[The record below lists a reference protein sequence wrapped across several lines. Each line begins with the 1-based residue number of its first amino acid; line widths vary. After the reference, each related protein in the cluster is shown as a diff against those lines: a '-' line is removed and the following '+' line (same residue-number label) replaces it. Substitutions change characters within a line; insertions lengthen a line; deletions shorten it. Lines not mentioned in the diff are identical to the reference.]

1 MGDKEVP
8 KYTNNVLLPKKPRG
22 ATHLLFTTALCG
34 RIQKAVVSIK
44 DADTLCGVK
53 GYVRYVQRRGAKLV
67 KKFDPIYTW
76 NGQGIEELKDLNA
89 EKKEIQKNRK
99 KEKKD

>member
-1 MGDKEVP
+1 VP

-34 RIQKAVVSIK
+34 RIQKAVVRIK

-53 GYVRYVQRRGAKLV
+53 GYVRYIQRNGAKLV

-76 NGQGIEELKDLNA
+76 NGQGKEEPEELNV
-89 EKKEIQKNRK
+89 KKKKIQKNRK
-99 KEKKD
+99 KEKKN